1 MKGKCN
7 SDPKEQD
14 FRNIL
19 FLLGF
24 SYQQENQII
33 KKLIANCK
41 STSLLRRIYAVLLS
55 GQFTPAHQEALHQ
68 LGM

>member
-7 SDPKEQD
+7 SDPKEQE

-19 FLLGF
+19 FRF
-24 SYQQENQII
+24 SREQENQII

-55 GQFTPAHQEALHQ
+55 GQFTPAHQEALHR
-68 LGM
+68 LGL

>member
-24 SYQQENQII
+24 SRQQENQII
-33 KKLIANCK
+33 KKLIANRK
-41 STSLLRRIYAVLLS
+41 PSLLRRIYAVLVS
-55 GQFTPAHQEALHQ
+55 GQFTPAHREALHR

>member
-1 MKGKCN
+1 MKGKRN
-7 SDPKEQD
+7 PKEQD

-24 SYQQENQII
+24 SRQQENLFI
-33 KKLIANCK
+33 KKLITNRK
-41 STSLLRRIYAVLLS
+41 PSLLRRIYAVLIS
-55 GQFTPAHQEALHQ
+55 GQFVPTSWEALHR

>member
-1 MKGKCN
+1 MKGKCKRN
-7 SDPKEQD
+7 PKEQD

-24 SYQQENQII
+24 SRQQENLFI
-33 KKLIANCK
+33 KKLITNRK
-41 STSLLRRIYAVLLS
+41 PSLKRRIYAVLIS
-55 GQFTPAHQEALHQ
+55 GQFVPTSWEALHR

>member
-24 SYQQENQII
+24 SRQQENLFI
-33 KKLIANCK
+33 KKLIANRK
-41 STSLLRRIYAVLLS
+41 PSLKRRIYAVLLS
-55 GQFTPAHQEALHQ
+55 GQFVPTSWEALHQ
-68 LGM
+68 LDM